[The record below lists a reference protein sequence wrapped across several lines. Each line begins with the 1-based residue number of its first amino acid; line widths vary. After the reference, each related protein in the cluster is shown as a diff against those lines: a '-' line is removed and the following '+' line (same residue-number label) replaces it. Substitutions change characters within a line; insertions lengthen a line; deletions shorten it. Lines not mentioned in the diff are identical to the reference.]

1 MSSLTPQDLFAI
13 ARTGLQNTPARAAPP
28 ERLISIWEITR
39 WILPMAPE
47 HFRRVLAA
55 EPGLPQGSMA
65 VEGGTR
71 WFSPADLP
79 RLRAHFAPR
88 SRRGR
93 YQPQRPEGARAPLIV
108 LTQPQGRAGR
118 SVAARHLATAAA
130 LAGYRVL
137 LIDADP
143 AGGIGGALH
152 LPSDTTTPGVA
163 GLIARSAA
171 HHLRRLNAARL
182 DRGEAPLPM
191 DETLTAALRLRAQAL
206 IRLSVWPGLD
216 VMPAS
221 AALFQADQQIAGW
234 RMLLRNWQPWQ
245 ALAEAIDTDGL
256 RQDYDLILCDPAA
269 GLAPL
274 ALSMLASAD
283 LLLAPLPLRPGA
295 LEALT
300 EAMTALATAATALQA
315 EAQMVAGA
323 LGQSA
328 PALPWRDLAVLPTR
342 AGSDSAAL
350 LAGFAAKLGSTPLG
364 PALLPDALPE
374 LAHGA
379 DPLSFYDLDYRS
391 LGKLAYSPQRDA
403 CEAAWRGFA
412 QRLAGL
418 AQHQGHL
425 PLT

>member
-1 MSSLTPQDLFAI
+1 MSNLTPQVLLDI
-13 ARTGLQNTPARAAPP
+13 AKQSPAEAGEIGSIPNRQM
-28 ERLISIWEITR
+28 SIWEITQ

-55 EPGLPQGSMA
+55 EPGLPQGSMG

-71 WFSPADLP
+71 WFSPADLA

-88 SRRGR
+88 SRKGR
-93 YQPQRPEGARAPLIV
+93 YQPQRPDGARAPLIV

-118 SVAARHLATAAA
+118 SLAAQHLATAAA

-143 AGGIGGALH
+143 AGRLGRALH
-152 LPSDTTTPGVA
+152 LPVQEDANPESPGQGVA

-171 HHLRRLNAARL
+171 LYLRRLNAARL

-191 DETLTAALRLRAQAL
+191 DERLTAALRLRAQDL
-206 IRLSVWPGLD
+206 IRPSFWPGLD

-221 AALFQADQQIAGW
+221 TALFQADQQIAGW
-234 RMLLRNWQPWQ
+234 RMMLRNWQPWQ
-245 ALAEAIDTDGL
+245 ALAEAADSDGL

-269 GLAPL
+269 GLGPL
-274 ALSMLASAD
+274 ALSVLASAD
-283 LLLAPLPLRPGA
+283 LLLAPLPLREGA
-295 LEALT
+295 LQELGSGLS
-300 EAMTALATAATALQA
+300 ALATAATALQT

-328 PALPWRDLAVLPTR
+328 PALPWRDLAILPTR
-342 AGSDSAAL
+342 SGTDTAAL
-350 LAGFAAKLGSTPLG
+350 LTGFAAKLG

-374 LAHGA
+374 LPRPASA
-379 DPLSFYDLDYRS
+379 SDPVQFYDLDYRS

-412 QRLAGL
+412 KRLAGVW
-418 AQHQGHL
+418 
-425 PLT
+425 